1 MKLFFS
7 DVKKIFTV
15 VLGILCIF
23 SCKMEVSGGGSE
35 SGAGSDNPESPT
47 VVEYSI
53 RHFVESLDGG
63 WTELT
68 DDRGTGQGN
77 IASTT
82 KYGPSDAK
90 SYSGFSFKEVKN
102 TGLAADGSSVVEFYY
117 TRNTYT
123 LTFDAGE
130 GVFSG
135 MGADGEDV
143 STLSVEFKYG
153 QQIVPPTPTRQGY
166 SAVWADSNTCPAEN
180 ATYTVTW
187 LEGNATLYTIRHL
200 LESLDGE
207 WNERIDDRSSA
218 QGTTASTTELTES
231 DAKSYEGFYFKEVKN
246 TDIAADGSSEVS
258 FYYIRNTYTL
268 TFDAGEGTFAD
279 GKKSVTKSFKYG
291 ETVVAPTAT
300 RQGYS
305 ASWSTGDCPSE
316 NASYTVTWVPNE
328 NTSYHITHFVE
339 MLDGSWS
346 EKSGDRSTGR
356 GKTDGLTTLSESDA
370 KSYPGFTFKEVKNV
384 KIKADGTS
392 LVEFHY
398 ARNSYTLTFNAGE
411 GEFDG
416 GAKTVTR
423 TLKYEAPVEIP
434 TATRQGY
441 TASWASVPGKC
452 PSENA
457 SYTVTWIEGN
467 ATGYSIKHFV
477 EDLNG
482 GWTEQTG
489 DSGTGLGKTGAMT
502 TCSESGAKS
511 YQGFS
516 FKEVKNV
523 SIAAD
528 GSSVVGFY
536 YSRDT
541 YTLTFNA
548 GEGEFDGGAK
558 TVSRTFKYE
567 ALVEIPSARRTG
579 YSEIW
584 TGVPNVCPA
593 ENATYTATWKASE
606 NTPYK
611 IKHFLMNVD
620 GRTWDERTSDESTGH
635 GTTDAQTAL
644 TKSNAKSYTGFVFH
658 EVKNT
663 TIAAD
668 GSSVVEF
675 YYRRNYYTITFV
687 AEGGTFETGTTVNA
701 AGNAV
706 VNVIYGGTV
715 TAPNVTKPGY
725 EVSWPKFTTCTGA
738 KTYTATWK
746 ACDVAYTVEHWRQ
759 NANDDEYTIYGSPVP
774 MTGKTGEKTKA
785 KVKNSTGFE
794 LREPLAQQQVE
805 IAADGSTVV
814 KIYYDRKVFDISFD
828 AGDGVFLGA
837 GENGEDVSK
846 ITKKYRYCQT
856 VPAPPKPYKDGYVS
870 EWSPSFSTKT
880 KVTESVNYVAIW
892 TAGAADTK
900 YTVYHYQEK
909 TDGSFEKDVTSKRE
923 SRVGVAGSKT
933 KLGSSDAQ
941 SFIGFTFDHVEN
953 TIISADGKAIVKMYY
968 KRNMCKIIFDAGKG
982 SFSGGKKTIEVTGR
996 YGTAIPEFEKPK
1008 WEYWDYTWK
1017 LGDKAATPTKFDKDG
1032 EVTYRACWTMK
1043 FLLAEAKDN
1052 NGNTVIENFSGTYK
1066 TFIQIH
1072 TEDYDAWSGII
1083 KGKDNPVIFTFFHK
1097 DATGNGGRGDKSK
1110 YNTSCGTSEINWEKH
1125 IIRGKFYGEKKDVKL
1140 SDDYKTITLTID
1152 CRKLYADTG
1161 AYPFGESGS
1170 YTLTFTRK

>member
-102 TGLAADGSSVVEFYY
+102 TDLAADGSSVVEFYY

-258 FYYIRNTYTL
+258 FYYIRNSYTL

-482 GWTEQTG
+482 GWTERTG

-536 YSRDT
+536 YSCDT

-644 TKSNAKSYTGFVFH
+644 TKSNAKSYMGFVFY

-687 AEGGTFETGTTVNA
+687 AEGGTFETGTTVSSD
-701 AGNAV
+701 GNAT

-715 TAPNVTKPGY
+715 TAPNVTRPGY
-725 EVSWPKFTTCTGA
+725 EVSWPEFETCTGA
-738 KTYTATWK
+738 KIYTAMWK
-746 ACDVAYTVEHWRQ
+746 ACDVDYTVEYWKQ
-759 NANDDEYTIYGSPVP
+759 NADDDEYVMHSSKSL
-774 MTGKTGEKTKA
+774 TGKPGEKTKA
-785 KVKNSTGFE
+785 TKINISGFE

-805 IAADGSTVV
+805 IVADGSTV
-814 KIYYDRKVFDISFD
+814 
-828 AGDGVFLGA
+828 
-837 GENGEDVSK
+837 
-846 ITKKYRYCQT
+846 
-856 VPAPPKPYKDGYVS
+856 
-870 EWSPSFSTKT
+870 
-880 KVTESVNYVAIW
+880 
-892 TAGAADTK
+892 
-900 YTVYHYQEK
+900 
-909 TDGSFEKDVTSKRE
+909 
-923 SRVGVAGSKT
+923 
-933 KLGSSDAQ
+933 
-941 SFIGFTFDHVEN
+941 
-953 TIISADGKAIVKMYY
+953 
-968 KRNMCKIIFDAGKG
+968 
-982 SFSGGKKTIEVTGR
+982 
-996 YGTAIPEFEKPK
+996 
-1008 WEYWDYTWK
+1008 
-1017 LGDKAATPTKFDKDG
+1017 
-1032 EVTYRACWTMK
+1032 
-1043 FLLAEAKDN
+1043 
-1052 NGNTVIENFSGTYK
+1052 
-1066 TFIQIH
+1066 
-1072 TEDYDAWSGII
+1072 
-1083 KGKDNPVIFTFFHK
+1083 
-1097 DATGNGGRGDKSK
+1097 
-1110 YNTSCGTSEINWEKH
+1110 
-1125 IIRGKFYGEKKDVKL
+1125 
-1140 SDDYKTITLTID
+1140 
-1152 CRKLYADTG
+1152 
-1161 AYPFGESGS
+1161 
-1170 YTLTFTRK
+1170 